1 MTMSMYQASVPVFRR
16 GLTAISAVL
25 DKAEAQATAR
35 KFDPAVLL
43 TSRLY
48 PDMFPLTRQI
58 QIMTDGAKG
67 CAARLAGLEVPKY
80 EDTESSFA
88 DLKARLAKTLDFVS
102 SVTPAQIDGTEDKE
116 IVLTIGGQPTPF
128 KGQQYLLG
136 FVLPNFYFHGAI
148 AYAILRH
155 NGIEVGKRDFLGQM

>member
-1 MTMSMYQASVPVFRR
+1 MTISMYQASIPVFRR
-16 GLTAISAVL
+16 GINAMTAVL
-25 DKAEAQATAR
+25 DKAEAQAAAK
-35 KFDPAVLL
+35 KFDAAVLL
-43 TSRLY
+43 SSRLY

-67 CAARLAGLEVPKY
+67 CAARLAGIEIPKF

-102 SVTPAQIDGTEDKE
+102 SVTPAQIDGTEDKD
-116 IVLTIGGQPTPF
+116 IVLTLGGNPTTF

-136 FVLPNFYFHGAI
+136 FVLPNFYFHGTT

-155 NGIEVGKRDFLGQM
+155 NGIEIGKRDFLGQI